1 MRITLDV
8 NGCGSGDRS
17 TIGSGGLN
25 AGQRGMAGG
34 GGGGAVAPGLVGLD
48 ALLFGFGM
56 AVKNL
61 ESSILSAMAALAYP
75 GGESRNDDLK

>member
-1 MRITLDV
+1 MRTTLDV

-25 AGQRGMAGG
+25 TGQRGMAGG

-56 AVKNL
+56 AVKKFK
-61 ESSILSAMAALAYP
+61 SSVLLAMVALVYL
-75 GGESRNDDLK
+75 GGESRNDHLK